1 MPTSALRILA
11 VDDEPLILM
20 TLVDML
26 EDLGH
31 AAVPAPSGKIALER
45 LKSQPFDVLL
55 TDQSMPHMSGDQLIA
70 QAKDMSPDLGVI
82 LATGYSE
89 TPQSLETS
97 VVKLSKPYSDTA
109 LASALA
115 QVRQGA

>member
-1 MPTSALRILA
+1 MTTAALRVLA

-31 AAVPAPSGKIALER
+31 TAVSASSGKEALER
-45 LKSQPFDVLL
+45 LATQPFDVLL
-55 TDQSMPHMSGDQLIA
+55 TDQSMPLMSGDQLIA
-70 QAKDMSPDLGVI
+70 RAMAIDPSLAFI

-89 TPQSLETS
+89 TPAALSAS
-97 VVKLSKPYSDTA
+97 VVKLSKPYSDGSLAAA
-109 LASALA
+109 LK
-115 QVRQGA
+115 QVLPCA